1 MKTHVSFK
9 QARAALLGSIAPI
22 DTERVTLLDAQDRTL
37 REAVVSAVDVPPF
50 DNAAMDGFAVRA
62 ADVPT
67 AGTVLPLTFSIVG
80 GKSVPAL
87 PGGQCARITT
97 GHPLPAGADAVIRKE
112 RTQVASDQQVRFGTV
127 PVPGQNVRPAGED
140 IATGD
145 AVLDPGTVVDG
156 SAAGLLASIG
166 HVHLTVARRP
176 QVHIL
181 VTGSELVDA
190 AETPGAGQIR
200 DANGS
205 SLALRVEAAGG
216 RAHRRRVA
224 DDASAIRDAL
234 TDARSADL
242 VLVSGGMSVGH
253 DDLVLQVLK
262 QMGLALAF
270 HGVRQRPGKPV
281 AFGLLGGR
289 PVLGL
294 PGNPVAAAVCFEVYG
309 RPALAALLGRKTV
322 LPNLDI
328 AVLDEGYRAKAG
340 YHYFTRGTARVDGGA
355 RLRVRPTGPQ
365 GSGIATSMRD
375 ANCLIHLDEDATDPK
390 PGQHVAIQWLE

>member
-1 MKTHVSFK
+1 
-9 QARAALLGSIAPI
+9 
-22 DTERVTLLDAQDRTL
+22 
-37 REAVVSAVDVPPF
+37 
-50 DNAAMDGFAVRA
+50 
-62 ADVPT
+62 
-67 AGTVLPLTFSIVG
+67 
-80 GKSVPAL
+80 
-87 PGGQCARITT
+87 
-97 GHPLPAGADAVIRKE
+97 
-112 RTQVASDQQVRFGTV
+112 
-127 PVPGQNVRPAGED
+127 
-140 IATGD
+140 
-145 AVLDPGTVVDG
+145 
-156 SAAGLLASIG
+156 
-166 HVHLTVARRP
+166 
-176 QVHIL
+176 
-181 VTGSELVDA
+181 
-190 AETPGAGQIR
+190 
-200 DANGS
+200 
-205 SLALRVEAAGG
+205 
-216 RAHRRRVA
+216 
-224 DDASAIRDAL
+224 
-234 TDARSADL
+234 
-242 VLVSGGMSVGH
+242 MSVGH